1 MPDLLFMPQP
11 PATAAA
17 LSDAPERR
25 QALDITRSFIV
36 EAPAGSGKTGLLIQR
51 FLKLL
56 ASDTVTDPAQVLAI
70 TFTRKATAELH
81 ERILAQL
88 FAAHHRSDPTN
99 DFDRLTRTFAERALG
114 RDRALG
120 WHLLEQPHRL
130 NIRTIDSLA
139 MDIAAGLPIL
149 SGSGGARN
157 PTPDAAPL
165 YAEAARRTVLQLGG
179 ADPRFNH
186 ALETILLHR
195 DGNLNVC
202 ERLISSMLAT
212 RDQWGELIPLAA
224 DELDEAFLD
233 TVVLPKFERA
243 LELAICRGLTR
254 LNQLLPPSILEDL
267 CALAAEMAHAEGYNG
282 APSPIA
288 ICRDRSQPPREKA
301 EDLDH
306 WRALIHILVKPSKP
320 RDWRK
325 STSAN
330 YVGFEILKHH
340 QTELKKIIGALA
352 EQPGI
357 MDELCR
363 INALPP
369 ANYPADQWRVT
380 KALFHV
386 LSRALAELQLVFS
399 THATSDFAE
408 LGLLAR
414 AALRTGSALDDL
426 RASANVDL
434 QHLLVDEMQDTS
446 SSQYELLQLLTQRW
460 DGHSQTVF
468 LVGDPKQ
475 SIYLFRQARVERF
488 VHTMHTGRLSPA
500 PDSLTLT
507 ALHLT
512 ANFRSQGSLVDA
524 FNADF
529 AQLFPRIP
537 DPLQPELVPY
547 RPATAVRPPAPRAGT
562 LWHTTVLPYS
572 NVSDVCTSMRRTQ
585 RRVDAAHLASL
596 IAQWRQTHAEPATIA
611 ILVRNRIHLAEVVPA
626 LKRAA
631 IPYRA
636 IEIEPLGERQE
647 ILDLIALTRALL
659 HPADRT
665 AWLALLRAPWCG
677 LTLAD
682 LHMLAGEDDAAF
694 SQQTIFSLIE
704 SRGDLLS
711 EDGIARLTPFW
722 TILTAAL
729 AERGRTPLSQ
739 WVHRTWRG
747 SRRTPRGRRRIT
759 PQRRTILRPA

>member
-157 PTPDAAPL
+157 PTPDAATL

-363 INALPP
+363 INALPTRQLPRRSVARHQSPLPCPQPRPRRTP
-369 ANYPADQWRVT
+369 ARLQYPRHLRLRRTRPPCTRRSPHRVRT
-380 KALFHV
+380 
-386 LSRALAELQLVFS
+386 R
-399 THATSDFAE
+399 
-408 LGLLAR
+408 R
-414 AALRTGSALDDL
+414 PPRLR
-426 RASANVDL
+426 
-434 QHLLVDEMQDTS
+434 
-446 SSQYELLQLLTQRW
+446 QR
-460 DGHSQTVF
+460 G
-468 LVGDPKQ
+468 
-475 SIYLFRQARVERF
+475 
-488 VHTMHTGRLSPA
+488 
-500 PDSLTLT
+500 
-507 ALHLT
+507 
-512 ANFRSQGSLVDA
+512 
-524 FNADF
+524 
-529 AQLFPRIP
+529 
-537 DPLQPELVPY
+537 
-547 RPATAVRPPAPRAGT
+547 PPAPA
-562 LWHTTVLPYS
+562 
-572 NVSDVCTSMRRTQ
+572 
-585 RRVDAAHLASL
+585 
-596 IAQWRQTHAEPATIA
+596 
-611 ILVRNRIHLAEVVPA
+611 
-626 LKRAA
+626 
-631 IPYRA
+631 
-636 IEIEPLGERQE
+636 
-647 ILDLIALTRALL
+647 
-659 HPADRT
+659 
-665 AWLALLRAPWCG
+665 
-677 LTLAD
+677 
-682 LHMLAGEDDAAF
+682 
-694 SQQTIFSLIE
+694 
-704 SRGDLLS
+704 
-711 EDGIARLTPFW
+711 
-722 TILTAAL
+722 
-729 AERGRTPLSQ
+729 
-739 WVHRTWRG
+739 
-747 SRRTPRGRRRIT
+747 RRRDAGHLLLAI
-759 PQRRTILRPA
+759 